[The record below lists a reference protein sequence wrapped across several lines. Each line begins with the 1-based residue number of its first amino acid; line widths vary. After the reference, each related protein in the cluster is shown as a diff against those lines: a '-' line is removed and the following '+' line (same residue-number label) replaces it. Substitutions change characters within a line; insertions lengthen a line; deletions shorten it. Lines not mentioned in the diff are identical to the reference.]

1 MIILSQK
8 TIISQK
14 QIFDMVENGKLSPG
28 IFYNFVCRK
37 TNQMLEDSNLL
48 QPVSKLAPEIRGRI
62 SEAAIQRR
70 RLLADVFTK
79 SKNPFKTLRN
89 RRTAF
94 DSSMTKKVLLRKRI
108 HAFFL

>member
-1 MIILSQK
+1 
-8 TIISQK
+8 
-14 QIFDMVENGKLSPG
+14 MVERGKVKPG
-28 IFYNFVCRK
+28 VFYNFVCRVTGK
-37 TNQMLEDSNLL
+37 KLDDSNLL
-48 QPVSKLAPEIRGRI
+48 QPVSKLAPEVRGRI

-79 SKNPFKTLRN
+79 STNPFKTLRN